1 MLNDFKNQ
9 AEYIVD
15 FFSKKKWS
23 VMGVLCMIVYISI
36 IFVHI
41 SSFF

>member
-15 FFSKKKWS
+15 FFFKKKMICDGR
-23 VMGVLCMIVYISI
+23 VVYDCIYFHYLCS
-36 IFVHI
+36 H
-41 SSFF
+41 